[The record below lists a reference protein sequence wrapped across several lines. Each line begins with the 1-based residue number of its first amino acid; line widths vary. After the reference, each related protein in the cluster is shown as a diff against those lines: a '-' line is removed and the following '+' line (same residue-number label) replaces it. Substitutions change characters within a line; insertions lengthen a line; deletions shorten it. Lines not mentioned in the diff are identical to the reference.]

1 MVHRKI
7 SGDMKERALYL
18 LMEAGWESIAEALG
32 VPAPRSIR
40 RWEDY
45 TTHGCVKPSQSIIG
59 RPKLLTPDTIE
70 NIQELLRED
79 PTFLLDEIKEW
90 LVFQLRPCT

>member
-1 MVHRKI
+1 MGDGEHRR
-7 SGDMKERALYL
+7 GVGRA
-18 LMEAGWESIAEALG
+18 GAEE
-32 VPAPRSIR
+32 
-40 RWEDY
+40 WEDY

>member
-7 SGDMKERALYL
+7 SGYMKERALYL
-18 LMEAGWESIAEALG
+18 LMEAGWEMESIAEALG

-40 RWEDY
+40 RWEEDY

-59 RPKLLTPDTIE
+59 HPKLLTPDTIE

-79 PTFLLDEIKEW
+79 PTLLLDEIKEW
-90 LVFQLRPCT
+90 LVL